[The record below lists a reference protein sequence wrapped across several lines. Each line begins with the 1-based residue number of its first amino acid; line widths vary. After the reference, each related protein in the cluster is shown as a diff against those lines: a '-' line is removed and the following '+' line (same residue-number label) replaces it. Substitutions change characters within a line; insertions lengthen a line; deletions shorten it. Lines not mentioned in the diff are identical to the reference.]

1 MLVDHLLNI
10 VKKNQKFRETGNLK
24 HLHRNGLDKACFV
37 HDTSYSASKDLA
49 NTTILDKTPKVTK
62 IVSMMNIQE
71 H

>member
-49 NTTILDKTPKVTK
+49 NRTILNKILKVTK